1 MGAVLNNVLRSK
13 NYAYF
18 LQWELDF
25 LPKLQSI
32 VSNFPQSMWKR
43 VAKLS
48 LAYSEGGS
56 IEFISSSHE
65 SIANWLIGNA
75 KYGNFSKNSK
85 QRNHLKSLVENFES
99 EITKSISNFVHKT
112 NLHIVR
118 LQPGAL
124 RSVPGVTGPQRA
136 HRDIHMKTY
145 KQKFPG
151 QIFIG
156 FMPLTEDGMF
166 LQVWNGP
173 GIAKLVFIPYGNF
186 LLLPANTIHAGWMCT
201 SLSQYNHRLHFY
213 ILVSK
218 KPKVLARNEKLFF

>member
-1 MGAVLNNVLRSK
+1 MTSFP
-13 NYAYF
+13 NYDMIVD
-18 LQWELDF
+18 E
-25 LPKLQSI
+25 LQSN

-48 LAYSEGGS
+48 LAYSESGS

-65 SIANWLIGNA
+65 SIANWLIANA
-75 KYGNFSKNSK
+75 KYGKLSNNSK
-85 QRNHLKSLVENFES
+85 QQNNLKSLVETFES
-99 EITKSISNFVHKT
+99 DITKSISYFVHKS

-136 HRDIHMKTY
+136 HRDLYMKTY
-145 KQKFPG
+145 REKFPG
-151 QIFIG
+151 QMFIG
-156 FMPLTEDGMF
+156 FMPITEDGMF

-173 GIAKLVFIPYGNF
+173 GIAKLVFIPYGKF
-186 LLLPANTIHAGWMCT
+186 LLLPGNTIHAGWMCT
-201 SLSQYNHRLHFY
+201 SLLHYNHRLHFY

-218 KPKVLARNEKLFF
+218 NQMFWLATKNYFLKT